1 MRRWA
6 RALLLAV
13 TIAAAKKKKRS
24 RKPPATEKVKLT
36 PGDYCLACLAFV
48 EDYHKSISDIYQRNA
63 ATARESSVGPEE
75 ISGEIERRFEEYS
88 ETVQGA
94 GRYLRQEALHRV
106 LSSVHTEY
114 DGQGEA
120 DERREV
126 MQRKRRLCVDD
137 LGACVPAAVEAE
149 DAARGGACDVCA
161 AVAVDFDFVARRGG
175 LHEAPRDRGWLVGEL
190 EGACADAAYRHGRP
204 AAVEAACEAMLDDHE
219 DAVVRAVEDHFR
231 FLRIGN
237 APSAT
242 LERRLCAGAVGAC
255 GDAEL

>member
-1 MRRWA
+1 MDSDDATYLWLPDQAPLFFFFHRRRP
-6 RALLLAV
+6 RA
-13 TIAAAKKKKRS
+13 K
-24 RKPPATEKVKLT
+24 T
-36 PGDYCLACLAFV
+36 PGGVPGSGAANPSGKLAETFPK
-48 EDYHKSISDIYQRNA
+48 DA
-63 ATARESSVGPEE
+63 ATARESSIGPEE

-126 MQRKRRLCVDD
+126 IDRKRRLCVDD

-149 DAARGGACDVCA
+149 DAARGGACDICA

-190 EGACADAAYRHGRP
+190 EAACA
-204 AAVEAACEAMLDDHE
+204 AVSYTHL
-219 DAVVRAVEDHFR
+219 
-231 FLRIGN
+231 
-237 APSAT
+237 T
-242 LERRLCAGAVGAC
+242 LPTKA
-255 GDAEL
+255 